1 MAQLI
6 EEFVLLTCVGGFYAG
21 IVLSSAV
28 LLVK

>member
-6 EEFVLLTCVGGFYAG
+6 EEFVLLACVGGFYAG